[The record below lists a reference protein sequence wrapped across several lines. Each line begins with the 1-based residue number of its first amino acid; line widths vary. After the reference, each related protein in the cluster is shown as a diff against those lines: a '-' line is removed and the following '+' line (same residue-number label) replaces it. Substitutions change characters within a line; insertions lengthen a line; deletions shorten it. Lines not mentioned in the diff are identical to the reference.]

1 MDDSNGQA
9 PTTPAENQ
17 GNKSKAHKG
26 LYFYTNEPVDPY
38 LERIM
43 QKQEQLRQQK
53 QVSAGLYRW
62 KIHPRKMRD
71 GGEFLNDLANQV
83 RVLVQDEPDSF
94 LIIRFSDSK
103 AHYYGQIA
111 ACMDQ
116 LVELSGHCPF
126 GTTWRILV
134 IFPHHNTAWPNLE
147 RANNYYQYDVL
158 YHKIMKKHGIAVT
171 LGGLVNFTNSTMKD
185 TIRFERQLHNDLI
198 RDIDQRIWPGF
209 VSKQGFKDN
218 NGNITVVGYSKT
230 VHLGN
235 VDLGQGEANGVPG
248 KRRIDS
254 AEGKAHGEGQ
264 AKKPAPED
272 EARKTKSGKKGV
284 CSKCSQR
291 GHYFRNCPAR
301 KPKAPAAKGEEAP
314 PPEPEGSEA
323 MGENL
328 ENCDMGKSGEAGGD
342 PPCNPLDDPEQM
354 EEGDESPTTKM
365 AIPAGQCKE
374 CLGVHAADFCG
385 RAVLTETILSVSPDM
400 PVEATKL
407 GETKGVSYQDPP
419 IRGVIALEAITDSEG
434 DEPPGLGFAT
444 GLGDLGY
451 GNSDPDPPPTV
462 VDYEDSS
469 SEMTQR

>member
-1 MDDSNGQA
+1 MEESQGQVPTA
-9 PTTPAENQ
+9 PPENQ
-17 GNKSKAHKG
+17 GKKPKAHKG
-26 LYFYTNEPVDPY
+26 MYWYTEEPVDPY
-38 LERIM
+38 LERVM

-53 QVSAGLYRW
+53 QVSTGLYRW

-126 GTTWRILV
+126 DTTWRILV

-254 AEGKAHGEGQ
+254 AEGQAHGEGQ

-301 KPKAPAAKGEEAP
+301 KPKAPEAEGEGESH
-314 PPEPEGSEA
+314 PEPEGS
-323 MGENL
+323 GTTDKNL
-328 ENCDMGKSGEAGGD
+328 DNRDMEKSGEPPGD
-342 PPCNPLDDPEQM
+342 SLDEPEQM
-354 EEGDESPTTKM
+354 EEGDGFPPTKM
-365 AIPAGQCKE
+365 TISAGPCEE
-374 CLGVHAADFCG
+374 CQGVHAQGFCG
-385 RAVLTETILSVSPDM
+385 QAVLTETILSVSTDM
-400 PVEATKL
+400 PVGTTEL
-407 GETKGVSYQDPP
+407 GEIKAGQYQDPP
-419 IRGVIALEAITDSEG
+419 IRGVISLEVMTDSEG
-434 DEPPGLGFAT
+434 DETPSLGFAP
-444 GLGDLGY
+444 DLGEL
-451 GNSDPDPPPTV
+451 GHGKSELDPPPTV
-462 VDYEDSS
+462 VDYVDCSA
-469 SEMTQR
+469 EMTQR